1 MRLTNSTALFAALA
15 CLELQLRGDRHTRT
29 FKGAYPW
36 QSPLL
41 YALRRDKGERPLA
54 VFCQLDDWEKRCAMR
69 GHQRLTSAAGG
80 ALGVIP
86 AAALR

>member
-1 MRLTNSTALFAALA
+1 MRTST
-15 CLELQLRGDRHTRT
+15 
-29 FKGAYPW
+29 GAYPW

-41 YALRRDKGERPLA
+41 YALQRDTGARPLA

-69 GHQRLTSAAGG
+69 GQQQLTSAAGG
-80 ALGVIP
+80 ALGVIL